1 MPKPYS
7 NDLRR
12 KVVKAIALNGM
23 RRCEAHEHF
32 NVSRMTIND
41 WLKLYEEADAQ
52 IGSYISIYTYTIT

>member
-12 KVVKAIALNGM
+12 KVVEAITLNSM

-32 NVSRMTIND
+32 NVSRMTINA
-41 WLKLYEEADAQ
+41 WLKLYEETGDIQ
-52 IGSYISIYTYTIT
+52 PRG